1 VHSLCE
7 PLSQIPLQAGKTA
20 ILAILYSGWAL
31 ASAVAAFAG
40 GAATNSAAGT
50 AASAAAGWA
59 AVGNLWPGWRSGSAW
74 ALLAFSA
81 VGPGAVAD
89 LLQQVGQTAVGAA
102 EANVILTSE
111 SLFTVRFFGSS
122 DVSCLVHSR
131 RICTSLLAF
140 ICSM

>member
-1 VHSLCE
+1 MSFSKNCT
-7 PLSQIPLQAGKTA
+7 QIPLQAGKTA

-31 ASAVAAFAG
+31 AAAFAAFAG
-40 GAATNSAAGT
+40 GAATSNAAGA
-50 AASAAAGWA
+50 AASGAAAGWA

-111 SLFTVRFFGSS
+111 SLFTVGP
-122 DVSCLVHSR
+122 VQL
-131 RICTSLLAF
+131 
-140 ICSM
+140 